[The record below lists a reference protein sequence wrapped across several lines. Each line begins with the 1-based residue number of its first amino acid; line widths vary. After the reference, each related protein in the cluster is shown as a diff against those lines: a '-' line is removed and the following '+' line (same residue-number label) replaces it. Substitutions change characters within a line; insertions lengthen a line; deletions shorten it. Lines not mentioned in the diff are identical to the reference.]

1 MSDRVGRLKH
11 ERIVEQLAKE
21 IQSGRLAHGARL
33 PGENALAAR
42 FSVSR
47 NTVRQALTQLGNQ
60 GLIATHSGKG
70 SFVTFDDR
78 PIDDRLGWT
87 RALADQGV
95 RTAVVRVDLV
105 EDVGLA
111 EWVGGLESAEF
122 VAVDRLR
129 STVDGSPVSF
139 ERSRVPAIGTLRELP
154 SRGLEG
160 SLYDELRAVG
170 LVPDSGEEWC
180 DLARLSAADAQLLG
194 RPEGERFLR
203 TRRLTRDAN
212 GQFVE
217 HVESLLDPDRFRLH
231 LVFGG

>member
-1 MSDRVGRLKH
+1 MNDRVGRLKH

-21 IQSGRLAHGARL
+21 IQSGRLAHGAQL

-47 NTVRQALTQLGNQ
+47 NTVRQALTELGNQ

-78 PIDDRLGWT
+78 TIDDRLGWT

-95 RTAVVRVDLV
+95 ETKVVRIALV
-105 EDVGLA
+105 EEAELA
-111 EWVGGLESAEF
+111 ERLGLESAELI
-122 VAVDRLR
+122 AVDRLR
-129 STVDGSPVSF
+129 SIVDGSPISF
-139 ERSRVPAIGTLRELP
+139 ERSRVPAIGSLRDLP
-154 SRGLEG
+154 WKGLEG
-160 SLYDELRAVG
+160 SLYDELRGVG

-180 DLARLSAADAQLLG
+180 ELARLSAAEAELLQ
-194 RPEGERFLR
+194 RPVGERFLR
-203 TRRLTRDAN
+203 TRRLTRDIN

-231 LVFGG
+231 LKFGG

>member
-1 MSDRVGRLKH
+1 MNERVGKLKH

-21 IQSGRLAHGARL
+21 IQSGRLAHGAQL

-47 NTVRQALTQLGNQ
+47 NTVRQALTELGNQ

-70 SFVTFDDR
+70 SFVTFDGR
-78 PIDDRLGWT
+78 AIDDRLGWT

-95 RTAVVRVDLV
+95 RTTIVRVELV
-105 EDVGLA
+105 EEAELA
-111 EWVGGLESAEF
+111 DLLGLESAEL

-129 STVDGSPVSF
+129 SVVDGEPISF

-154 SRGLEG
+154 ERGLGE

-180 DLARLSAADAQLLG
+180 ELARLGAAEAKLLR

-203 TRRLTRDAN
+203 TRRVTRDLN
-212 GQFVE
+212 GRFVE